1 MRPSPVRPHPYR
13 RVWKPLYW
21 NMDSTGYY
29 ILWMMQLENVTEK
42 VQQNLVL
49 EGGDPVFLS
58 PKRTYNSDQTTMDL
72 LPGIIYSFAALFII
86 LDPLLSV
93 PIFAAMTKGQTA
105 TEIHKQAFIA
115 VAVAGSLMYLFL
127 IFNKMIFE
135 ILGLSLPSF
144 QIAGGILLFLLGI
157 QEALGIEIGHCKE
170 HAKTAAGVVIG
181 TPLLCGP
188 GTITTVM
195 LLSKDYG
202 ILIPFVAITI
212 SLLATWAILYY
223 SELIQRILGEVV
235 TDIMGKVLGMLVA
248 AIAVKIIASGVMAL
262 AGM

>member
-1 MRPSPVRPHPYR
+1 MRGSRNYGSLHFYPRL
-13 RVWKPLYW
+13 KPI
-21 NMDSTGYY
+21 
-29 ILWMMQLENVTEK
+29 ILI
-42 VQQNLVL
+42 
-49 EGGDPVFLS
+49 
-58 PKRTYNSDQTTMDL
+58 RTTMDL
-72 LPGIIYSFAALFII
+72 VPGIIYSFAALFII

-93 PIFAAMTKGQTA
+93 PIFAAMTKGQSP

-202 ILIPFVAITI
+202 ILIPFVAITL
-212 SLLATWAILYY
+212 SLLATWLVLYY
-223 SELIQRILGEVV
+223 SELIQRVLGEVV

-248 AIAVKIIASGVMAL
+248 AIAVKIIASGILAL
-262 AGM
+262 AVV